1 MIHTLLNTF
10 AEKINEYLAGYYN
23 RPEIIAEAGMIN
35 AEPQEEQSDKIIL
48 SLLNISRETAMGIT
62 NNYRSGSSI
71 DLNRQSPPWHLN
83 IDIMVAAVFAP
94 KNYGESLKLLS
105 DCLSFLQQ
113 TGSLTLTEGLKV
125 TLEPVN
131 LSTQELSNVWS
142 ILGGH
147 YYPSILCRARMLTFD
162 GGEIKR
168 SGRRVRGQN
177 IN

>member
-1 MIHTLLNTF
+1 MVHTLLHTL
-10 AEKINEYLAGYYN
+10 AEKMNEYLAGYYN

-35 AEPQEEQSDKIIL
+35 AEPEEEQSDKIIL

-62 NNYRSGSSI
+62 NNYRSGGSV
-71 DLNRQSPPWHLN
+71 DLSRQSPPWHLN
-83 IDIMVAAVFAP
+83 IDIMIAAVFAP

-105 DCLSFLQQ
+105 DCLSFMQQ
-113 TGSLTLTEGLKV
+113 TGSLVLSEGVKV

-147 YYPSILCRARMLTFD
+147 YYPSFLCRARMLTFD
-162 GGEIKR
+162 GSEIKR
-168 SGRRVRGQN
+168 SERRITQQN
-177 IN
+177 VN

>member
-1 MIHTLLNTF
+1 MIHTLLHTL
-10 AEKINEYLAGYYN
+10 AEKMNEYLAGYYN

-35 AEPQEEQSDKIIL
+35 AEPDEEQSDKIIL

-62 NNYRSGSSI
+62 NNYRSGSPV
-71 DLNRQSPPWHLN
+71 DLSRQSPPWHLN
-83 IDIMVAAVFAP
+83 IDIMIAAVFAP

-105 DCLSFLQQ
+105 DCLSFMQQ
-113 TGSLTLTEGLKV
+113 TGSLVLPEGVKV

-147 YYPSILCRARMLTFD
+147 YYPSLLCRARMLTFD
-162 GGEIKR
+162 GSEIKR
-168 SGRRVRGQN
+168 SERRITQQN
-177 IN
+177 VN

>member
-1 MIHTLLNTF
+1 MIHALLNTL
-10 AEKINEYLAGYYN
+10 AEKMNEYLVSYYN

-62 NNYRSGSSI
+62 SNYRSGTPTDI
-71 DLNRQSPPWHLN
+71 NRQNPPWHLN
-83 IDIMVAAVFAP
+83 ADIMVAAVFAP
-94 KNYGESLKLLS
+94 KNYGESLKLIS
-105 DCLSFLQQ
+105 DCISFMQQ
-113 TGSLTLTEGLKV
+113 TGSLTLAEGPKV

-147 YYPSILCRARMLTFD
+147 YYPSFLCRARMLTFD
-162 GGEIKR
+162 GTEIKH
-168 SGRRVRGQN
+168 SGHRITQQN
-177 IN
+177 VN

>member
-1 MIHTLLNTF
+1 MIHHLLQTL
-10 AEKINEYLAGYYN
+10 AEQMNEYLVSYYN

-35 AEPQEEQSDKIIL
+35 AEPQEDQSDKIIIT
-48 SLLNISRETAMGIT
+48 LLNISRETAMGIQA
-62 NNYRSGSSI
+62 NYRGGAPA

-105 DCLSFLQQ
+105 DSLSFLQQ
-113 TGSLTLTEGLKV
+113 TGTLVLPDGTKV

-162 GGEIKR
+162 GTEIKQ
-168 SGRRVRGQN
+168 SSRRITRQSVN
-177 IN
+177 

>member
-1 MIHTLLNTF
+1 MIHTLLHTL
-10 AEKINEYLAGYYN
+10 AEKTNEYLAGYYN

-35 AEPQEEQSDKIIL
+35 AEPDEEQSDKIIL

-62 NNYRSGSSI
+62 NNYRSGSSV
-71 DLNRQSPPWHLN
+71 DLSRQSPPWHLN
-83 IDIMVAAVFAP
+83 IDIMIAAVFAP

-105 DCLSFLQQ
+105 DCLSFMQQ
-113 TGSLTLTEGLKV
+113 TSSLVLPEGVKV

-147 YYPSILCRARMLTFD
+147 YYPSFLCRARMLTFD
-162 GGEIKR
+162 GSEIKR
-168 SGRRVRGQN
+168 SERRITQQN
-177 IN
+177 VN